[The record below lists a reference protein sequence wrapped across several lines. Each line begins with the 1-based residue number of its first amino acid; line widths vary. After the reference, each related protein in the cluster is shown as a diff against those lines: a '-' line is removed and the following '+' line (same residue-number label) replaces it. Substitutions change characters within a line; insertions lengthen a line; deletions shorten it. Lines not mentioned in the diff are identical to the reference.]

1 VSWLPQSKT
10 RDLAE
15 LVIAFSL
22 VQIAEWVPNPLQRV
36 LFWVTLA
43 WVITT
48 TILAKP
54 SAQTLGLRVPRT
66 RSLWIVPVAL
76 LLGAIAIALASQLHT
91 LHGFSG
97 SLLSGPRL
105 RGYLIWTFLQQ
116 FMLQDYFLLRLLRL
130 TPAQPA
136 ATLAAAA
143 LFAAAHIPNPLL
155 IVTTFVWGF
164 AACTLFLWYRDLY
177 SVGIAHCVLGVCL
190 AVCVPDHIHHGMR
203 VGLGYR
209 HYRPHAEPAQRS
221 QIDQIVSTDAWV
233 IAEATSLRSAR
244 HALP

>member
-1 VSWLPQSKT
+1 VARLLESKT

-15 LVIAFSL
+15 LTIAFAL
-22 VQIAEWVPNPLQRV
+22 IQIAEWVPNPLQRV
-36 LFWVTLA
+36 LFWTTLA

-54 SAQTLGLRVPRT
+54 SAQTLGLRVPKM

-76 LLGAIAIALASQLHT
+76 LLGAVASGLASQLHT
-91 LHGFSG
+91 LHSFSG
-97 SLLSGPRL
+97 SMLSGRL

-116 FMLQDYFLLRLLRL
+116 FMLQDYFLLRVLRL
-130 TPAQPA
+130 IPDKPAAVLVA
-136 ATLAAAA
+136 ATL
-143 LFAAAHIPNPLL
+143 FASAHIPNPLL
-155 IVTTFVWGF
+155 IVTTFVWGV
-164 AACTLFLWYRDLY
+164 AACTLFLRYRDLY
-177 SVGIAHCVLGVCL
+177 SVGIAHCVLGICL
-190 AVCVPDHIHHGMR
+190 AVCVPENIHHGMR

-221 QIDQIVSTDAWV
+221 QIDQIVSTDACV